1 MLMLDR
7 RMPVLQVNAS
17 DSRHICTQAHCSRQR
32 DFRFTSRK
40 RCNVILLAL
49 CGRYELD
56 LGK

>member
-17 DSRHICTQAHCSRQR
+17 HSRHICIQAHCSRQR

-40 RCNVILLAL
+40 RCSVILVAL
-49 CGRYELD
+49 GGRHEPD